1 MEIITAQRQSSPGVP
16 QSQIYRPDFMKR
28 DSYRRWAVLCKI
40 YLQAG
45 GQRTFPQIRE
55 AIPNLEYEYAFFTT

>member
-28 DSYRRWAVLCKI
+28 DSYHRWAVLCKT

-45 GQRTFPQIRE
+45 GQRKFPQIRE
-55 AIPNLEYEYAFFTT
+55 AIPNSEWEDAFFAT